1 MALAVEGGGP
11 PLNHGEK
18 VVLEAL
24 VSQLGDDVRIIPNWT
39 VVHQDRL
46 DECDAIVVTRDAV
59 FIVETKF
66 LVGDVEV
73 GANDFWVDGSK
84 RTHPYHLT
92 HQKAQRLRTKLNN
105 ALPWFGSQGRVEAQ
119 VVLAVR
125 PRSLEVDELM
135 KGRFIGVPA
144 IGATL
149 NSPSDRVFPQQVG
162 RLSGRIDEV
171 VKAITGAG
179 IARQRDK
186 HLVHGYRIDEVIYEN
201 SAAGYFRA
209 IGTNRLAN
217 VQHVLEVFQPLTDLS
232 EMNRKAWRM
241 EKTAPFRFAA
251 LMGAHGC
258 LLSPTGVDEQ
268 DDGSVVL
275 VWPMLGETAL
285 KVRLDLGVV
294 PTGDEARVIVRDI
307 SSALAHIHAS
317 GSSHRAVDPIHCA
330 VRADGRGIL
339 RFGDKLIPQAVGQV
353 DDLKSLGGLVKV
365 LADSTSDARLAEIAT
380 ELLSAQGPQIDA
392 AAVADRLTDGAAQ
405 ASSGG
410 TPLSELFADLEP
422 LATGTTASVFA
433 GTDAG
438 GARVA
443 VKVLPGADSTSP
455 DTWREYRLLAGLDH
469 PSIVRTLTAG
479 FSDEGPYMVTEL
491 LDGTSLVTMDKQGR
505 ELGIPEKLAIAMQLL
520 SALSSMHPNAREI
533 ARLMKTGDPE
543 DAALADDLRIAGVVH
558 NDISP
563 TNVRWIEG
571 RGAVLF
577 DFDMAGRLDSY
588 VGGLSKPYRPG
599 DVAADVAIP
608 DADIYAVGALLH
620 ELLTGTLPYEFDDE
634 DRRIVCIDEKIDP
647 ELREVL
653 RTACAASSSERFET
667 AEDFLDSLVAAGIEA
682 AEIGGGDDK
691 LERIYRINELVREGE
706 FDAALELCDDSW
718 TRLRARIEEKRAK
731 LEAGSSPILVV
742 NGVELRYVGTDSIGP
757 IQSANNKDVKHE
769 IARAEK
775 YSAVFP
781 DGGILTFALIWDFC
795 DGTLDLW
802 MAALD
807 ELHCHP
813 RIARL
818 VKGLRMG
825 SKLIENDPARVALR
839 LWMAIPG
846 DDPDWPSKKQS
857 VTVSEMAAASGFDI
871 ESALLDRGAINVGT
885 MAEVAGETNRNR
897 NNLAVLFEPFSEG
910 GRDAAAIAY
919 FASRVMALWRTI
931 EQVGLSR
938 LV

>member
-1 MALAVEGGGP
+1 M
-11 PLNHGEK
+11 
-18 VVLEAL
+18 
-24 VSQLGDDVRIIPNWT
+24 
-39 VVHQDRL
+39 
-46 DECDAIVVTRDAV
+46 
-59 FIVETKF
+59 
-66 LVGDVEV
+66 
-73 GANDFWVDGSK
+73 
-84 RTHPYHLT
+84 
-92 HQKAQRLRTKLNN
+92 
-105 ALPWFGSQGRVEAQ
+105 
-119 VVLAVR
+119 
-125 PRSLEVDELM
+125 
-135 KGRFIGVPA
+135 
-144 IGATL
+144 
-149 NSPSDRVFPQQVG
+149 
-162 RLSGRIDEV
+162 
-171 VKAITGAG
+171 
-179 IARQRDK
+179 
-186 HLVHGYRIDEVIYEN
+186 
-201 SAAGYFRA
+201 
-209 IGTNRLAN
+209 
-217 VQHVLEVFQPLTDLS
+217 
-232 EMNRKAWRM
+232 
-241 EKTAPFRFAA
+241 
-251 LMGAHGC
+251 
-258 LLSPTGVDEQ
+258 
-268 DDGSVVL
+268 
-275 VWPMLGETAL
+275 
-285 KVRLDLGVV
+285 
-294 PTGDEARVIVRDI
+294 
-307 SSALAHIHAS
+307 
-317 GSSHRAVDPIHCA
+317 
-330 VRADGRGIL
+330 
-339 RFGDKLIPQAVGQV
+339 
-353 DDLKSLGGLVKV
+353 
-365 LADSTSDARLAEIAT
+365 
-380 ELLSAQGPQIDA
+380 
-392 AAVADRLTDGAAQ
+392 
-405 ASSGG
+405 
-410 TPLSELFADLEP
+410 
-422 LATGTTASVFA
+422 
-433 GTDAG
+433 
-438 GARVA
+438 
-443 VKVLPGADSTSP
+443 KVLPGADSTSP

>member
-1 MALAVEGGGP
+1 MAIAVEGGGP
-11 PLNHGEK
+11 PVNHGEK

-24 VSQLGDDVRIIPNWT
+24 ISQLADDVRIIPNWT

-66 LVGDVEV
+66 LVGEVEI

-149 NSPSDRVFPQQVG
+149 NSPSDRVFAQQVG

-186 HLVHGYRIDEVIYEN
+186 HHIHGYRIDEVIYED

-217 VQHVLEVFQPLTDLS
+217 VQHVLEVFQPLTGLS

-294 PTGDEARVIVRDI
+294 PTADEARVIVRDI

-365 LADSTSDARLAEIAT
+365 LADNTGDARLAEIADD
-380 ELLSAQGPQIDA
+380 LLSAQGPDIDA
-392 AAVADRLTDGAAQ
+392 AGVIDRLNDGVAEAP
-405 ASSGG
+405 SGG

-479 FSDEGPYMVTEL
+479 VSDEGPYMVTEL

-505 ELGIPEKLAIAMQLL
+505 ELGVPEKLAIAIQLL

-634 DRRIVCIDEKIDP
+634 DRRVVRIDEKIET

-653 RTACAASSSERFET
+653 CIACAASSSERFET
-667 AEDFLDSLVAAGIEA
+667 AEDFLDALVAAGIEA

-691 LERIYRINELVREGE
+691 LERMHRINELVREGE

-718 TRLRARIEEKRAK
+718 TRLRARIEGLLSVSEGGSPVL
-731 LEAGSSPILVV
+731 LEVD
-742 NGVELRYVGTDSIGP
+742 GVELRRGLTEIVND
-757 IQSANNKDVKHE
+757 QNSAST
-769 IARAEK
+769 RAHATATAFH
-775 YSAVFP
+775 YQAVFP
-781 DGGILTFALIWDFC
+781 TGGYLDFALFVAEDEQGPDI
-795 DGTLDLW
+795 W
-802 MAALD
+802 MAGLLEVD
-807 ELHCHP
+807 THP
-813 RIARL
+813 RIKRL
-818 VKGLRMG
+818 AQGLRPG
-825 SKLIENDPARVALR
+825 SQLVDSDPQRVALR
-839 LWMAIPG
+839 LKMAKLKPEKG
-846 DDPDWPSKKQS
+846 PDWSTAQRAS
-857 VTVSEMAAASGFDI
+857 ASEMTASAGFDVGMT
-871 ESALLDRGAINVGT
+871 LLETGAIAFGT
-885 MAEVAGETNRNR
+885 HEEAFGDSSTMKGDLCVVFDPST
-897 NNLAVLFEPFSEG
+897 EG

-919 FASRVMALWRTI
+919 LASRVMPLWRTI
-931 EQVGLSR
+931 G
-938 LV
+938 